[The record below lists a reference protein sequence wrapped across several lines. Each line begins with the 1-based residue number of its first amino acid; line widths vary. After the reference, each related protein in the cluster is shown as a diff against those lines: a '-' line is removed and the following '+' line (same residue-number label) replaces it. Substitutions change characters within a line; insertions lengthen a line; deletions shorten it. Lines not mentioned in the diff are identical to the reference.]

1 MEIMTCEQ
9 YVLAE
14 LEAAQKEN
22 ERLRSCIAELE
33 KSAAK
38 RTNKPDGSV
47 EPHEVQIF
55 RINEP
60 IETAYLTVNDSY
72 HFGSK
77 ENGIDMTAQEIREAA
92 QSEEGLRVVAQ
103 KRVGWSFEKV
113 MSVEIRLWPC
123 QLRTGNQTFAIDLYN
138 NGEDMFETR
147 VCKDDEKAAAG
158 RHFPSYRAGE
168 LEALGLEK
176 LKKNLLEYADK
187 LDAEASKSEG
197 DE

>member
-1 MEIMTCEQ
+1 
-9 YVLAE
+9 
-14 LEAAQKEN
+14 
-22 ERLRSCIAELE
+22 
-33 KSAAK
+33 
-38 RTNKPDGSV
+38 
-47 EPHEVQIF
+47 
-55 RINEP
+55 
-60 IETAYLTVNDSY
+60 
-72 HFGSK
+72 
-77 ENGIDMTAQEIREAA
+77 
-92 QSEEGLRVVAQ
+92 
-103 KRVGWSFEKV
+103 